1 MLKGVP
7 LRYVIFLV
15 VLLAI
20 IIVGSIFRRF
30 GVGEFALLIGFVVLL
45 IMVEAGLYVARRFL
59 QGLRGRK

>member
-30 GVGEFALLIGFVVLL
+30 GVGEVALLIGFGVFLILVVS
-45 IMVEAGLYVARRFL
+45 GLYVARRFL